1 MASLA
6 VDRRDFVWVWIGL
19 DVRMAARALQAAV
32 NARAEFLAVDGDAVA
47 GAVGHGGIAVA
58 GKAVSLR
65 AKSDGREC
73 DGENGN
79 ADSEDSVANSRSCSF
94 PCGAVHPAVFFPQ
107 AKEDSPRLYLVLF
120 TDKSA
125 TARSGTALAAEV
137 TPQRCAFEG
146 DAGSDRCH
154 RGGDTDHK
162 LKKSEFKQA
171 KGLPILADRRVFR
184 PGPPTPPTPQRAR
197 PFPAASR

>member
-1 MASLA
+1 VNTAGDAGGLIGVASLA

-79 ADSEDSVANSRSCSF
+79 AGCQDSFSNARSRSYR
-94 PCGAVHPAVFFPQ
+94 CGVFHPAVFFPQ
-107 AKEDSPRLYLVLF
+107 AKED
-120 TDKSA
+120 
-125 TARSGTALAAEV
+125 
-137 TPQRCAFEG
+137 
-146 DAGSDRCH
+146 
-154 RGGDTDHK
+154 
-162 LKKSEFKQA
+162 
-171 KGLPILADRRVFR
+171 
-184 PGPPTPPTPQRAR
+184 
-197 PFPAASR
+197 